1 MSPAWRVWYA
11 PARVKPRTI
20 SKLLVANRG
29 EIALRII
36 RSARVL
42 GIKTVAVYSEAD
54 AGAAHVAAADEAR
67 LIGPADPA
75 SSYLNIDA
83 IIAAASAAGAD
94 AIHPG
99 YGFLSER
106 PEFARATEEHGMTF
120 VGPPAAVMAALGD
133 KVAARRIAIDAGVP
147 VVPGVDTGD
156 LATARAFAASAGF
169 PVLVKAA
176 AGGGGRGMRIVNEAA
191 GLAAALEAAA
201 REAQAAF
208 GDSRIF
214 LEKYLARPRH
224 VEIQLLGDQ
233 HGNVVALGDRECSIQ
248 RRHQKLIEESPA
260 PGLSAGV
267 RDRMTEAALK
277 LARAAGYRN
286 AGTAEFLVAGDNFY
300 FLEIN
305 ARLQVEHPVTELRFG
320 CDLVAEQL
328 RIAMGERVA
337 EPPVPRGAAI
347 ECRINAEDAAHDF
360 RPATGRV
367 INLNL
372 PAGPGVRID
381 THLSVGAEVS
391 PYYDSLIAKLI
402 CYGADRER
410 ARTRIVAAL
419 GEFALL
425 GIKNTAAFLRD
436 VVASPA
442 FARADLSTRF
452 LEENFPSWANADG
465 DLTAALIT
473 AALVAD
479 GVLGAARGSA
489 AANGARD
496 RTGGAD
502 LRTPWTELAGFE
514 LWGRR

>member
-1 MSPAWRVWYA
+1 
-11 PARVKPRTI
+11 VKPRKI
-20 SKLLVANRG
+20 SKLLIANRG

-42 GIKTVAVYSEAD
+42 GIKTIAVYSEAD
-54 AGAAHVAAADEAR
+54 AGAAHVVAADEAR
-67 LIGPADPA
+67 LIGPSDPA

-83 IIAAASAAGAD
+83 IIAAAAAVGAD

-106 PEFARATEEHGMTF
+106 PEFARATEAHGITF

-133 KVAARRIAIDAGVP
+133 KVAARRIAISAGVP

-156 LATARAFAASAGF
+156 LAAARVFAASAGF

-176 AGGGGRGMRIVNEAA
+176 AGGGGRGMRVVNDAA

-208 GDSRIF
+208 GDGRVF

-224 VEIQLLGDQ
+224 IEIQILGDH
-233 HGNVVALGDRECSIQ
+233 HGTIVALGERECSIQ

-260 PGLSAGV
+260 PGLSAAV
-267 RDRMTEAALK
+267 RDLMTEAALK

-286 AGTAEFLVAGDNFY
+286 AGTAEFLVDGDNFY

-328 RIAMGERVA
+328 RVAAGERVA
-337 EPPVPRGAAI
+337 EPLAPRGCAI

-360 RPATGRV
+360 RPAIGRV

-372 PAGPGVRID
+372 PAGPGVRVD
-381 THLSVGAEVS
+381 TQLGVGAEVS

-402 CYGADRER
+402 CVGADREQAR
-410 ARTRIVAAL
+410 ARMVAAL
-419 GEFALL
+419 GEFSLL
-425 GIKNTAAFLRD
+425 GINNTAAFLRD
-436 VVASPA
+436 VVASAA
-442 FARADLSTRF
+442 FARADLFTRF
-452 LEENFPSWANADG
+452 LEENFPHWTAPG
-465 DLTAALIT
+465 DDLIGALIA
-473 AALVAD
+473 AALVA
-479 GVLGAARGSA
+479 GGILHGARPGAGTA
-489 AANGARD
+489 AANGVRNEA
-496 RTGGAD
+496 GGAGV
-502 LRTPWTELAGFE
+502 RTPWTELAGFE